1 LPQRS
6 NEYLVDSD
14 VLIEHLTFKSHDKD
28 SYLEKLMQ
36 NGICFSTVLNA
47 SELLFSA
54 NSFLEEK
61 IIIDL
66 LSSLK
71 ILGLHSR
78 YSLLIPKYRNK
89 VKNMNDAL
97 TCVVADYNKLPIIT
111 LNKNKFSKSNL
122 TVYHPLELDLK
133 KKQSVDN

>member
-6 NEYLVDSD
+6 NEYLVDTD
-14 VLIEHLTFKSHDKD
+14 VLIEHLTLPSHNKD
-28 SYLEKLMQ
+28 SCLELLMQ

-47 SELLFSA
+47 SELLFNA

-61 IIIDL
+61 IIINL

-97 TCVVADYNKLPIIT
+97 MCIVADYNKLPIIT
-111 LNKNKFSKSNL
+111 LNKKKYSKSNL
-122 TVYHPLELDLK
+122 AVYHPLELDLRK
-133 KKQSVDN
+133 SIR